1 MPPTGFHHVEIWVED
16 LRAVEAS
23 WAWLL
28 GQLGWELYQNWPE
41 GRSWRNGDAYLV
53 VEQSSAVRPGL
64 PYDRLRPGLNHVAVH
79 APDETTVDRIQAL
92 GPAHGWQQPVRRR
105 LPARRGTG
113 ALRGLPHRRR
123 RLRGRGGG
131 AVRRRDRAAWAERG
145 RRSGLIRRIDHRVDH
160 PRVGAREPARARYRP
175 PHAQRAE
182 EG

>member
-16 LRAVEAS
+16 LRAVEDS

-79 APDETTVDRIQAL
+79 APDETTVDRIQAA
-92 GPAHGWQQPVRRR
+92 GPAHGWEQLFADV
-105 LPARRGTG
+105 
-113 ALRGLPHRRR
+113 
-123 RLRGRGGG
+123 
-131 AVRRRDRAAWAERG
+131 
-145 RRSGLIRRIDHRVDH
+145 
-160 PRVGAREPARARYRP
+160 Y
-175 PHAQRAE
+175 PHAGGPEHYAAYLADVAGFEVEVVAPSAPGTAQHGKSAADAE
-182 EG
+182 D